1 MEKENFK
8 FLKGEDMKE
17 LVYNG
22 VISWE
27 YILKSKKLADST
39 VNRKIKDIGMFY
51 EFLVKQRDKKNIHI
65 KGSNITDITFEYVR
79 DGLFSI
85 DNLENEGTCGYRR
98 AIYHNIQEGFN
109 YIYDKYFENKIK
121 IIDDLTEDRK
131 EMLDDVSRNKFFKN
145 GNLESKNENNKDTI
159 QTKLIKELGLK
170 VSFDENNKP
179 YVLSNETAELLGKEN
194 SNIMT
199 SVREIL
205 KEFNALEFKS
215 VAQTTDFTMINDFYI
230 DSKGEN
236 RPNMKLYKDLAIKYI
251 LGLTPR
257 KKDKNYQNIIEFQY
271 KYIDAF
277 NYIEEE
283 HNKLLEKYANLKDSF
298 LTMYNLMRLR
308 NRELLVIDHNKKA
321 KAKQSKK
328 KVS

>member
-1 MEKENFK
+1 MNKEDFK
-8 FLKGEDMKE
+8 FSKGKNMKE

-27 YILKSKKLADST
+27 YTLKSKKLADST
-39 VNRKIKDIGMFY
+39 IDRKIKDIGMFY
-51 EFLVKQRDKKNIHI
+51 EFLVKQRNEKNIHI
-65 KGSNITDITFEYVR
+65 KGSNITDILFEYIK
-79 DGLFSI
+79 DGFFNIS
-85 DNLENEGTCGYRR
+85 NLENEGTCGYRR

-131 EMLDDVSRNKFFKN
+131 EMLDDISRNKFFKN
-145 GNLESKNENNKDTI
+145 GNLENKNENNKDTI

-170 VSFDENNKP
+170 VYFDEENKP
-179 YVLSNETAELLGKEN
+179 YVLSHELAENIETEAKHVNEKIKILAEKTHGRNTDYEN
-194 SNIMT
+194 F
-199 SVREIL
+199 SVIEDNYINSR
-205 KEFNALEFKS
+205 NQN
-215 VAQTTDFTMINDFYI
+215 QTTY
-230 DSKGEN
+230 KV
-236 RPNMKLYKDLAIKYI
+236 YKDMVFLYLMETTAK
-251 LGLTPR
+251 GN
-257 KKDKNYQNIIEFQY
+257 KKDNLLQWKMD
-271 KYIDAF
+271 YITAF

-321 KAKQSKK
+321 KAKSNKK
-328 KVS
+328 KVC